1 MRLVLRGSDGGCAD
15 AFFFWSWWASTLRAH
30 LIGGRSN
37 RASLLWGCCHYG
49 SSAGR
54 GELCRYSHLSLGYAF
69 EKYINS
75 RCVWG
80 LTCPMSSS

>member
-37 RASLLWGCCHYG
+37 WASLLWGYCHYG

-54 GELCRYSHLSLGYAF
+54 GELRWSNSSSLDYAF
-69 EKYINS
+69 EEI
-75 RCVWG
+75 
-80 LTCPMSSS
+80 